1 MKNKEGNTM
10 SREEAVST
18 LQEVL
23 TTLALNSVH
32 NKRLT
37 DYADDLERYI
47 AFLDQ
52 EAEKAEA
59 EKAEAEKKEEAK
71 EEAPA
76 EEAKPEGETA
86 DEPKAE

>member
-1 MKNKEGNTM
+1 MKDNEGNIMT
-10 SREEAVST
+10 REKAVST

-47 AFLDQ
+47 AYLDEQ
-52 EAEKAEA
+52 AEKAAAEDKKEE
-59 EKAEAEKKEEAK
+59 EKAEEP
-71 EEAPA
+71 APA
-76 EEAKPEGETA
+76 EEAKEEKT
-86 DEPKAE
+86 DEPTAE

>member
-23 TTLALNSVH
+23 TTLALNAVH

-52 EAEKAEA
+52 EAE
-59 EKAEAEKKEEAK
+59 AEKKEEAK
-71 EEAPA
+71 A
-76 EEAKPEGETA
+76 EETKPEGETA

>member
-23 TTLALNSVH
+23 TTLALNAVH

-52 EAEKAEA
+52 EAE
-59 EKAEAEKKEEAK
+59 AEKKEEAK

-76 EEAKPEGETA
+76 EETKPEGETA